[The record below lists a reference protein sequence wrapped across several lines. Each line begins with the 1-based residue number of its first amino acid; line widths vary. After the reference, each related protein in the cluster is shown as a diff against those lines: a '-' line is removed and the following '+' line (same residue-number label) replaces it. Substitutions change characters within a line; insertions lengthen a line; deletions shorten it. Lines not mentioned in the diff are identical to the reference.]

1 MKIVIFLLSIYL
13 TSAFASADSLLD
25 RAQYIEGFGN
35 IKYRV
40 SEVTA
45 EKLPI
50 VLFHGIYG
58 GASHR
63 TWRKLLPIL
72 EAAGEKVYIM
82 DLPGVGE
89 SDRPKKQYKIEDF
102 DQFVEAFLTTVV
114 KVRAT
119 VVSESLLSAS
129 VLRVTAKRPDLIRR
143 TILINPSGVNSLN
156 DPPSLRQQALYDRLF
171 INDAGAIAF
180 YQNLL
185 TPPSIKYFLSFSF
198 YDDTLIDDELIS
210 DFTVASSNLE
220 QRWLTLS
227 FVGGQLYRPFEE
239 SASGVFTPVLAI
251 FGDKYENFQDT
262 PVSTANDF
270 MSIRPDFT
278 YVEIKDSGS
287 SVQREKPLE
296 TAREI
301 IIFSEID

>member
-1 MKIVIFLLSIYL
+1 MRRLLLILCVGLS
-13 TSAFASADSLLD
+13 TAFASGESLLD
-25 RAQYIEGFGN
+25 SEVQLANFGT
-35 IKYRV
+35 IKYRTPQV
-40 SEVTA
+40 QSS
-45 EKLPI
+45 KLPI

-72 EAAGEKVYIM
+72 EQAGEKVYIM

-102 DQFVEAFLTTVV
+102 DQFVEEFLTTVV
-114 KVRAT
+114 KERAT

-143 TILINPSGVNSLN
+143 TVVINPSGVKSLN
-156 DPPSLRQQALYDRLF
+156 DPPSQRQQSLYDRLYA
-171 INDAGAIAF
+171 NDAGAIAF

-198 YDDTLIDDELIS
+198 YDDSLIDNDLIA
-210 DFTVASSNLE
+210 DFTVASTNLD

-227 FVGGQLYRPFEE
+227 FVGGQLYRPFED
-239 SASGVFTPVLAI
+239 AARGVFTPVLAI

-262 PVSTANDF
+262 PASTAKDF
-270 MSIRPDFT
+270 MKIRPDFT
-278 YVEIKDSGS
+278 YVEIVDSGS

-301 IIFSEID
+301 IIFSELD